1 MKHYV
6 IDELR
11 YQDYEAVKAYLDAH
25 MESSGFDGLYWYPI
39 DGSLLTDIQK
49 SHTACAPFYFALALE
64 ENKLSCEFLIRT
76 NNRIRCDCMAYASEA
91 QRNWII
97 QFVDGIFEKLG
108 IIT

>member
-11 YQDYEAVKAYLDAH
+11 YQDYESVKAYLDAH
-25 MESSGFDGLYWYPI
+25 MEASAINGLYWYPI
-39 DGSLLTDIQK
+39 DESLLTDIQK
-49 SHTACAPFYFALALE
+49 RHTACAPFYFALALE
-64 ENKLSCEFLIRT
+64 ENQLSCELLVRT
-76 NNRIRCDCMAYASEA
+76 KNSVRCDCMGYASEA

-97 QFVDGIFEKLG
+97 RLVDTIFEKLG

>member
-11 YQDYEAVKAYLDAH
+11 YQDYESVKAFLDAH
-25 MESSGFDGLYWYPI
+25 LEASGIEGLYWHPI
-39 DGSLLTDIQK
+39 DESLLTNIQK
-49 SHTACAPFYFALALE
+49 SHTACAPFCFALSLE
-64 ENKLSCEFLIRT
+64 ENQLSCELLIRT
-76 NNRIRCDCMAYASEA
+76 KNSIRCDCMGYASEE

-97 QFVDGIFEKLG
+97 RIVDGIFEKLD